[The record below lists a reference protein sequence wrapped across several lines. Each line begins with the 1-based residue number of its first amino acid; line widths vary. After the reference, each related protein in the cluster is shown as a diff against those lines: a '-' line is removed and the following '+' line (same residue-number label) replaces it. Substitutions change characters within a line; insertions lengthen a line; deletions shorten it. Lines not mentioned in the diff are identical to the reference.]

1 MLKKLSVVGICVC
14 TLLFEV
20 VSRGRSSYL
29 TADLASASLNEYLN
43 WRFGKP
49 VPVLA
54 FADTDPAKVLFITKK
69 EARALNEQ

>member
-1 MLKKLSVVGICVC
+1 MYARCYLKQFLEEEAVTS
-14 TLLFEV
+14 
-20 VSRGRSSYL
+20 L

-54 FADTDPAKVLFITKK
+54 FADTDAAKFLFIAKK